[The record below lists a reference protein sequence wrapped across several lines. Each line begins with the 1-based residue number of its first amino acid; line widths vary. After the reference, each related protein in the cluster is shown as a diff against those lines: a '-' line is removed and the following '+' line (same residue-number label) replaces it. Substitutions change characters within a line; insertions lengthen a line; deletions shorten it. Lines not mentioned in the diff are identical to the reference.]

1 MCNLLNR
8 SQRFIPIFMH
18 SFGRYDSKLLLEVF
32 GQNINFRIK
41 PKTMVS
47 NSQNIRTLS
56 FNSFKMMD
64 SIEHLPC
71 KLSTLAVELN
81 KPGQSHNFSIFK
93 QSKLI
98 KKFLPKKISKSEY
111 NSKIKLLTSG
121 KGVYPYYECSD
132 GKKMKKVLNFPS
144 IDKFYNDLTHSECSE
159 KDYKFGKNVWKSF
172 QCKNLYRYTQIYNH
186 TDTLLLCEGYMEYR
200 KFMISSF
207 SIDPSFFMGVPSLSY
222 TIMLRET
229 KEKLHLLSD
238 PEMSKFFRNAIR
250 GGMSFISKRHAIS
263 KPSTERYEETQ
274 LKMIDCNN
282 LYGSIFL
289 LPLPTGDFKFL
300 KDDEVLKVEE
310 KLKKDKSLFLP
321 ENKGLMVECDL
332 SYPQYLHKHHR
343 QFPLA
348 PEKICVEFDDLS
360 PFLKKI
366 YSLSQLSKF
375 DNHNFNESKLI
386 PHFYDR
392 NKYTLHINNLCY
404 YLSMGMVL
412 KKIHRIVKFTQKPF
426 LRGFIT
432 KLTQMRKECSVRKQ
446 DFYVRLV
453 KLIANSVFGKFIQSP
468 LNYTEVKICTTKI
481 DLLKNQSSPYFIGE
495 YIIKDDLVL
504 VQLRPK
510 KLLYNHPYHI
520 GAAILDLS
528 KLYMYYWFYQVIIPH
543 FGEDK
548 VQLCLHDTDS
558 FLLEIKSRNFIKKFK
573 NLWRMDFS
581 NFPKDSFIY
590 SNSNERAL
598 LYFKDEYPGES
609 NSILEFI
616 GLRSKL
622 YALRTQPHDVIKS
635 KGYNSNFAKK
645 FLSFEKFKA
654 CHNDLTGLKLPLKS
668 IRGYNHKLHT
678 VYQKKNVLSCFD
690 SKMFVRNC
698 NIHCDFYGFHG
709 SKDSEG
715 LCDRCKKEAF
725 HYPYKC

>member
-1 MCNLLNR
+1 M
-8 SQRFIPIFMH
+8 
-18 SFGRYDSKLLLEVF
+18 
-32 GQNINFRIK
+32 
-41 PKTMVS
+41 
-47 NSQNIRTLS
+47 
-56 FNSFKMMD
+56 
-64 SIEHLPC
+64 
-71 KLSTLAVELN
+71 
-81 KPGQSHNFSIFK
+81 
-93 QSKLI
+93 
-98 KKFLPKKISKSEY
+98 
-111 NSKIKLLTSG
+111 
-121 KGVYPYYECSD
+121 
-132 GKKMKKVLNFPS
+132 
-144 IDKFYNDLTHSECSE
+144 
-159 KDYKFGKNVWKSF
+159 
-172 QCKNLYRYTQIYNH
+172 
-186 TDTLLLCEGYMEYR
+186 
-200 KFMISSF
+200 
-207 SIDPSFFMGVPSLSY
+207 
-222 TIMLRET
+222 
-229 KEKLHLLSD
+229 
-238 PEMSKFFRNAIR
+238 
-250 GGMSFISKRHAIS
+250 
-263 KPSTERYEETQ
+263 
-274 LKMIDCNN
+274 
-282 LYGSIFL
+282 
-289 LPLPTGDFKFL
+289 
-300 KDDEVLKVEE
+300 
-310 KLKKDKSLFLP
+310 
-321 ENKGLMVECDL
+321 
-332 SYPQYLHKHHR
+332 
-343 QFPLA
+343 
-348 PEKICVEFDDLS
+348 
-360 PFLKKI
+360 
-366 YSLSQLSKF
+366 
-375 DNHNFNESKLI
+375 
-386 PHFYDR
+386 
-392 NKYTLHINNLCY
+392 
-404 YLSMGMVL
+404 
-412 KKIHRIVKFTQKPF
+412 
-426 LRGFIT
+426 
-432 KLTQMRKECSVRKQ
+432 
-446 DFYVRLV
+446 